1 MKRFRALL
9 RLKLD
14 LIRVF
19 SFKFGMLLGFFIF
32 LILVF
37 TMLRSGYF
45 NLWFFMVIV

>member
-19 SFKFGMLLGFFIF
+19 SFKFGMLLGFFYLFNFGVYYVEIWIF
-32 LILVF
+32 
-37 TMLRSGYF
+37 
-45 NLWFFMVIV
+45 